1 MDHIEFTTPY
11 MPSIPTSPPSVFDG
25 DGDDK
30 KHSIKLNSYMDVIKF
45 LMFTRDTAQILHWAT
60 YKFSVHMA
68 MGELYDGLEE
78 MIDDLAEM
86 MLGSV
91 ESMDFASADTESYQM
106 SKQPSEFIET
116 VRSVMIDSAH
126 LFVSEPS
133 LKNKF
138 DEIVGLINKTK
149 YKIDRLVS

>member
-11 MPSIPTSPPSVFDG
+11 MPSIPTSPPSVFDS
-25 DGDDK
+25 DCEDK

-91 ESMDFASADTESYQM
+91 EKHTSIPA
-106 SKQPSEFIET
+106 
-116 VRSVMIDSAH
+116 V
-126 LFVSEPS
+126 
-133 LKNKF
+133 
-138 DEIVGLINKTK
+138 LI
-149 YKIDRLVS
+149 